1 MACDD
6 YRQPAR
12 MITPGPR
19 LGPGRQPISEMKNI
33 AHKLRVIDNRALTA
47 KTRLMVLGG
56 AEGVITAPGQFV
68 NLAVEGKFLRR
79 PISVCG
85 VDGDRI
91 SLLYDV
97 VGEGTA
103 EMARWQPGYE
113 ADVLAPL
120 GNGFDISCSG
130 DAPLL
135 LGGGIGIAP
144 LYQLSRDLI
153 AAGVKPT
160 VILGFNSAADAA
172 WVEEFRLTG
181 ADVYVAT
188 VDGSMGTKGFVTDV
202 PECRDPRH
210 GYFYACGPLP
220 MLRALCSAL
229 PIPGELSLEARMA
242 CGFGVCMCCSLE
254 TVDGAKRICKDGP
267 VFRKEELIWK

>member
-1 MACDD
+1 N
-6 YRQPAR
+6 RR
-12 MITPGPR
+12 LSPR
-19 LGPGRQPISEMKNI
+19 TYLM
-33 AHKLRVIDNRALTA
+33 
-47 KTRLMVLGG
+47 RLSG

-85 VDGDRI
+85 VDNDSI

-103 EMARWQPGYE
+103 EMARWHEGYE

-120 GNGFDISCSG
+120 GNGFDTTRSG
-130 DAPLL
+130 GSPLL
-135 LGGGIGIAP
+135 LGGGIGVAP
-144 LYQLSRDLI
+144 LYQLARDLVSE
-153 AAGVKPT
+153 GKNPV
-160 VILGFNSAADAA
+160 VILGFNTAEDVV
-172 WVEEFRLTG
+172 WLEEFRATG
-181 ADVYVAT
+181 AEVYVAT
-188 VDGSMGTKGFVTDV
+188 VNGTSGTKGFVTDV
-202 PECRDPRH
+202 AECRDARH

-220 MLRALCSAL
+220 MLRALCKTL
-229 PIPGELSLEARMA
+229 EIPGELSLEARMA

-254 TVDGAKRICKDGP
+254 TADGAKRICKDGP

>member
-1 MACDD
+1 
-6 YRQPAR
+6 
-12 MITPGPR
+12 
-19 LGPGRQPISEMKNI
+19 MKNI
-33 AHKLRVIDNRALTA
+33 AHKLSVIDNRVLTP
-47 KTRLMVLGG
+47 KTRVMVLAG
-56 AEGVITAPGQFV
+56 AEGIITTPGQFV

-85 VDGDRI
+85 VEGDRLT
-91 SLLYDV
+91 LLYDV

-103 EMARWQPGYE
+103 EMARWKPGYE

-120 GNGFDISCSG
+120 GNGFDVSRSG

-144 LYQLSRDLI
+144 LYQLARELMKR
-153 AAGVKPT
+153 GVRPT
-160 VILGFNSAADAA
+160 VILGFNTVADVA
-172 WVEEFRLTG
+172 WLEEFRQTG
-181 ADVYVAT
+181 ADVFVAT

-202 PECRDPRH
+202 AECRDTRH
-210 GYFYACGPLP
+210 GYFYACGPLS
-220 MLRALCSAL
+220 MLRALCASL
-229 PIPGELSLEARMA
+229 TIPGELSLEARMA

-254 TVDGAKRICKDGP
+254 TADGAKRICKDGP